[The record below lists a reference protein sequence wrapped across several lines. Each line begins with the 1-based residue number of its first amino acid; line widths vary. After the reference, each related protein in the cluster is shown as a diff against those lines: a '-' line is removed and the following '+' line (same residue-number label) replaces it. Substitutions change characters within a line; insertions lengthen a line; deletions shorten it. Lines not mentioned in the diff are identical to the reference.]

1 MLSKIL
7 DFEKLK
13 KVFETYHKATGLS
26 VALYDSDGEE
36 NLCVRNDGCVCSYV
50 SDRSV
55 CKNKLTYSGAKAAE
69 LKKPYIYETACG
81 LVMCVTPVIVGGD
94 YVGFI
99 TTGPVSLWE
108 KDDFFEDDFIL
119 KCSQLGVDT
128 ASGGLEKLFI
138 PHVECDAM
146 TGLADMLMI
155 MVDYM
160 AEKESAQ
167 QKEKQEREKV
177 YEKLKKDIAEK
188 KVEGSYRK
196 YPTAL
201 ERELISYV
209 RLGDKT
215 NARSIINKLLSE
227 ILLYAG
233 GDLNII
239 KAKLYELMAF
249 FSRTAVE
256 AGAETK
262 DLSAIVKKS
271 SKLLLDNIDFQDIC
285 YTTVE
290 ILDEY
295 LDVVYNVH
303 GQKPAKAHLSAAV
316 AYINENF
323 ANSELSLKETATKV
337 FVSPYYISHLFREEM
352 DTTFVDYLTKVRID
366 HAKTLLAKG
375 ASSESV
381 AESVGFKDVSYFIK
395 KFKKQVGITPAK
407 YRKQ

>member
-13 KVFETYHKATGLS
+13 KVFETYHQATGLS

-94 YVGFI
+94 CVGFI

-227 ILLYAG
+227 LLLYAG

-239 KAKLYELMAF
+239 
-249 FSRTAVE
+249 
-256 AGAETK
+256 
-262 DLSAIVKKS
+262 
-271 SKLLLDNIDFQDIC
+271 
-285 YTTVE
+285 
-290 ILDEY
+290 
-295 LDVVYNVH
+295 
-303 GQKPAKAHLSAAV
+303 
-316 AYINENF
+316 
-323 ANSELSLKETATKV
+323 
-337 FVSPYYISHLFREEM
+337 
-352 DTTFVDYLTKVRID
+352 
-366 HAKTLLAKG
+366 
-375 ASSESV
+375 
-381 AESVGFKDVSYFIK
+381 
-395 KFKKQVGITPAK
+395 
-407 YRKQ
+407 